1 MNGDQEQLIKTVE
14 TVSEKIQILALN
26 IAVAAAKM
34 SYRQQL
40 TGEVNSKLSHLVHQA
55 TTAVKNMNQ
64 LLNAARA
71 DLNPGKLR
79 EPVTDETK
87 IGADHA
93 RNIESALM
101 SIIDD
106 SQKIMEMLAR
116 VKQR

>member
-14 TVSEKIQILALN
+14 AVSEKIQILALN

-40 TGEVNSKLSHLVHQA
+40 TGEVNSKLSRLVHQA
-55 TTAVKNMNQ
+55 TLAVKNMNQ
-64 LLNAARA
+64 VIDAARM
-71 DLNPGKLR
+71 NMTSGKFR
-79 EPVTDETK
+79 EATAEEAK
-87 IGADHA
+87 IGEDHA
-93 RNIESALM
+93 RNIEIALK

-106 SQKIMEMLAR
+106 SQKIMEMLAK